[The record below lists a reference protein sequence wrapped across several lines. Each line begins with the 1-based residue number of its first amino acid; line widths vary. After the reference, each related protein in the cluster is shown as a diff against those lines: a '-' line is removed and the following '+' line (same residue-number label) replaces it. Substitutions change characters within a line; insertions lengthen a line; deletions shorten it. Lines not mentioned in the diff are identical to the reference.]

1 MLVEIWSNFGFCGVV
16 FESLVV
22 DAIVFLGFVVN
33 LWVSIDHRFWVLWML
48 LFSGFC
54 GESLWVSVG
63 FFASASGFFFL
74 FNGGGWDGYGFAGLR

>member
-1 MLVEIWSNFGFCGVV
+1 
-16 FESLVV
+16 
-22 DAIVFLGFVVN
+22 
-33 LWVSIDHRFWVLWML
+33 ML

-74 FNGGGWDGYGFAGLR
+74 FNGGGWDGYGFSGLVFFFPVVVDGVG